1 MAKDEGLG
9 RYLVPLF
16 AVGTGILAFY
26 YIVTTFFLGAGNAFM
41 SQFRVMY
48 EEYCKKLK
56 AYAEETGGA
65 LTQAQL
71 ASKEGEE
78 NLMGATLAKAQAAYN
93 DPYAILG
100 QLGALAIGVFGV
112 LAFIIAFP
120 TILQKYRDLIRNNPP
135 QSARGLSSLYEC
147 AMVDAF
153 AMNGQS
159 VLATNLLNSLQ
170 TYWNSVEVP
179 YMQSAI
185 SNWQQ
190 QINSG
195 VLTGFQLAYAT
206 MMVQSYQLEIASIVP
221 AYFSAVMIPLGT
233 GR

>member
-1 MAKDEGLG
+1 MANKDEGIGKYLIQILG
-9 RYLVPLF
+9 IG
-16 AVGTGILAFY
+16 AGILAVY
-26 YIVTTFFLGAGNAFM
+26 YVVTTFFLGAGNAFM
-41 SQFRVMY
+41 NQFRIMY
-48 EEYCKKLK
+48 DEYCKKLK
-56 AYAEETGGA
+56 GYAEETGGA

-78 NLMGATLAKAQAAYN
+78 NLMGITLAKAQAAYN

-100 QLGALAIGVFGV
+100 QLGAIAIGVFGA
-112 LAFIIAFP
+112 LAFIYAFP
-120 TILQKYRDLIRNNPP
+120 TILQKYRDMVKNHPP

-147 AMVDAF
+147 CMIDAF

-159 VLATNLLNSLQ
+159 ILATNLLNSLQ

-190 QINSG
+190 QIDTG

-206 MMVQSYQLEIASIVP
+206 MMVRSYQLEIATIVP
-221 AYFSAVMIPLGT
+221 AYFSAVMVFP
-233 GR
+233 